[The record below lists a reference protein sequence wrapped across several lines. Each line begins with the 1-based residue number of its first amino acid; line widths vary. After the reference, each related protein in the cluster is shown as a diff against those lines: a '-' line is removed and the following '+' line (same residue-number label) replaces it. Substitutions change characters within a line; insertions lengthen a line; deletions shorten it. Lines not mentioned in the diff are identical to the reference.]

1 MAYIRKDGLIY
12 SEDLLNVVGV
22 DEASGEFTG
31 TIPYGAETIDDGVF
45 SACPYEEITIPDS
58 VKELGACLF
67 ENSEALKEVKLPSS
81 HSTLAPYLFSG
92 CTSLKKVHMP
102 NVVTAFPEGLFKGCV
117 SMLDIP
123 FRAGIQEIP
132 ESCIEGC
139 TSIKSIVIPSS
150 VTTIGKRAFADC
162 TSLETV
168 VLPAKLYELADDA
181 FEGCDKIRN
190 IRVDGENHL
199 FYVNEDDGCLY
210 EKSIEGEDKLR
221 LKVNLPEPSK
231 VDLFEEEKNLSTNE
245 LESFFTDE
253 QNDDTDENCI
263 IEASDE
269 EESLIQEQVAECT
282 AAETEES
289 SQTEAVESEENQNIE
304 ESDLQKE
311 TVMEESNNHID
322 DLFADIMGEEKERN
336 QIDASSVAVSQQE
349 TQVLSEVMDVMSD
362 APKGPAV
369 TDDELANLFAN
380 HEEKTIEEQQ
390 PEETDPNALDS
401 KTQILID
408 SVGFSKVIINPEGN
422 PEKEEAELF
431 VIAENTV
438 TDENGNEAFSEKL
451 TNCARKIGRIHEF
464 RKIIMLSK
472 LPLDNEEFTQFYHH
486 FINKKNV
493 LLACSAA
500 VASQLSDYSKKI
512 CDESRISLDKEE
524 LNEQRKF
531 ISIKSDMLIKLVI
544 RDI

>member
-22 DEASGEFTG
+22 DEASGEFSG

-221 LKVNLPEPSK
+221 LKVNLPEASK

-269 EESLIQEQVAECT
+269 EES
-282 AAETEES
+282 
-289 SQTEAVESEENQNIE
+289 
-304 ESDLQKE
+304 DLQKE
-311 TVMEESNNHID
+311 TVMEKSNNHID

-390 PEETDPNALDS
+390 PEETDPDALDS

-422 PEKEEAELF
+422 PEKEETELF